1 MLCLRCEEREKG
13 WNITSTLT
21 FYEKGMINERVF
33 HNDNISKFDQQSKL
47 VLINIHFYLL
57 AAKKYYQRRGVV
69 LDIDEVPVMTTEK
82 FEEVDI
88 FSSEED
94 DDDWEWEKS

>member
-1 MLCLRCEEREKG
+1 MT
-13 WNITSTLT
+13 TSVSL
-21 FYEKGMINERVF
+21 INRV
-33 HNDNISKFDQQSKL
+33 KQS
-47 VLINIHFYLL
+47 INIHFYLL

-69 LDIDEVPVMTTEK
+69 LDIDEVPVVTTEK

-94 DDDWEWEKS
+94 DDDWEWEKWQKCYIL